1 MLAIRED
8 ELTTPIDLH
17 RPARLSDWFIRFR
30 KRRRTQSLRGFALV
44 AIDPACEAF
53 KVASIRRVNVDAP
66 LTAAL
71 RNRPVSLMTTTFKA
85 RNVADEFARRFGRE
99 PKVSRAPGRV
109 NLIGEHT
116 DYNDGFVMP
125 AALEFA
131 TLAAAA
137 PRADRRLNVYS
148 MTMDAAREFDLD
160 APPGR
165 GRHDWSDYVFGVA
178 VMLERSGRPLK
189 GADLVV
195 WTDVPLGSGLSSSAA
210 LEVSAAHA
218 LMTASGLPFEP
229 VAIAKICQQ
238 AENDYVGM
246 RCGIMDQYVSACG
259 VAGNALLIDC
269 RSLESRN
276 VPIAQNLRL
285 LVANSN
291 VKHQHAG
298 GEYNARRAACEEGV
312 RLLGPHLGPIKA
324 LRDLTPEQL
333 EAHAHALPDLVYR
346 RCRHIVTENARVLE
360 AERAL
365 KAGDFVA
372 CGKAM
377 NASHTSMRDDF
388 EITCPEV
395 DFLAERAQG
404 EDGVY
409 GSRMTGGGFGGCT
422 VSLVEASA
430 VDRVAKRLVEGYR
443 AAQGRNADVFVC
455 SPSAGA
461 GLIPL

>member
-1 MLAIRED
+1 
-8 ELTTPIDLH
+8 
-17 RPARLSDWFIRFR
+17 
-30 KRRRTQSLRGFALV
+30 
-44 AIDPACEAF
+44 
-53 KVASIRRVNVDAP
+53 
-66 LTAAL
+66 
-71 RNRPVSLMTTTFKA
+71 MTTTEMSVP
-85 RNVADEFARRFGRE
+85 RRRIADEFASRFGRA
-99 PKVSRAPGRV
+99 PRVSRAPGRV
-109 NLIGEHT
+109 NVIGEHT

-131 TLAAAA
+131 TLVAAA

-148 MTMDAAREFDLD
+148 MTMDEAREFDLD
-160 APPGR
+160 SPPER

-178 VMLERSGRPLK
+178 VMLERSGRRLK

-218 LMTASGLPFEP
+218 LLTASGAPFEP
-229 VAIAKICQQ
+229 VATAKICQE
-238 AENDYVGM
+238 AENEYVGM

-259 VAGNALLIDC
+259 AAGNALLIDC

-276 VPIAQNLRL
+276 VPIDPNLRL

-298 GEYNARRAACEEGV
+298 GEYNARREACEEGV
-312 RLLGPHLGPIKA
+312 RLLKPRLGPIKA
-324 LRDLTPEQL
+324 LRDVTPAEL
-333 EAHAHALPDLVYR
+333 DASRDALPELVYR

-360 AERAL
+360 AERTL
-365 KAGDFVA
+365 RAGDFAA
-372 CGKAM
+372 CGQAM
-377 NASHTSMRDDF
+377 NASHASMRDDF

-395 DFLAERAQG
+395 DFLAELAQG
-404 EDGVY
+404 IEGVY

-422 VSLVEASA
+422 VSLVEAAA
-430 VDRVAKRLVEGYR
+430 VDRAARTLVDGYR
-443 AAQGRNADVFVC
+443 GAYGRVADVFVC

-461 GLIPL
+461 GLVPL